1 MFHLLHPVMSLLK
14 RPGSADQEHSGST
27 RLDLLSSYLAE
38 MTLLEYQ
45 FLHFLPSMI
54 AASAVMLAQYCLNGA
69 GWNPTL
75 WHYTS
80 YSARELRYLASYPK
94 EQSDNPMSL
103 YGTIPLRPS
112 LDVNAHTK

>member
-1 MFHLLHPVMSLLK
+1 MFHPQHPAMFLLK
-14 RPGSADQEHSGST
+14 RPDSANQEHSGTT

-45 FLHFLPSMI
+45 FLNFVPSMI

-80 YSARELRYLASYPK
+80 YSARELRYPARLI
-94 EQSDNPMSL
+94 
-103 YGTIPLRPS
+103 YGRAT
-112 LDVNAHTK
+112 

>member
-1 MFHLLHPVMSLLK
+1 MFHLQHPAMSLLK
-14 RPGSADQEHSGST
+14 RSDSADQEHSGST

-80 YSARELRYLASYPK
+80 YSARELRYLTRHRH
-94 EQSDNPMSL
+94 
-103 YGTIPLRPS
+103 GRVI
-112 LDVNAHTK
+112 